1 MNLPDKVS
9 ERGLEPELRRKFNQL
24 IDYLREMQPRSSAS
38 VSVQRTVEGVSL
50 SVNPSSRGSGNGGTS
65 RWG

>member
-9 ERGLEPELRRKFNQL
+9 ERGLEPELRRKLNQL
-24 IDYLREMQPRSSAS
+24 IDYLREMQLRSSAS
-38 VSVQRTVEGVSL
+38 VSVQRTAEGVSL
-50 SVNPSSRGSGNGGTS
+50 SVNPSSRGSGNGGVP